1 MTAGIDGRGVE
12 HDVLP
17 EPPAR
22 LRPPRWSTI
31 AIVAVLAVLAGNG
44 LYRMQFSMERLLRGP
59 ENLWNFFHD
68 AIPPATDR
76 VPALASAMLETIE
89 MAIIGTVIGIVLS
102 VPVALLAAANTSPWP
117 PVAVAVR
124 FVLTTLRAIPDLV
137 WALIFVMAVGIGPLA
152 GILAI
157 AVDVLGFAGRF
168 FAERIEEVER
178 GPIDALRSTGANA
191 MAVMSGAVLPASFA
205 SFTAT
210 SLYCLEKAI
219 RGATVLGMVGAGGIG
234 GELTTAFTV
243 RAFDTALMIIL
254 MILVVGVAAERL
266 SSTVRRRMLGADQ
279 LARAL

>member
-1 MTAGIDGRGVE
+1 MTATFDERTVTG
-12 HDVLP
+12 
-17 EPPAR
+17 PPAR
-22 LRPPRWSTI
+22 VRPPRWSTV
-31 AIVAVLAVLAGNG
+31 AIVVVLLALAVNG
-44 LYRMQFSMERLLRGP
+44 LVRMEISPDRLFRGP

-76 VPALASAMLETIE
+76 IPALGSAMLETIE
-89 MAIIGTVIGIVLS
+89 MAIVGTVIGIVLS
-102 VPVALLAAANTSPWP
+102 VPAALLAAANTSPWP
-117 PVAVAVR
+117 PVAAATR

-157 AVDVLGFAGRF
+157 AVDVIGFAGRF

-178 GPIDALRSTGANA
+178 GPIDALRSTGAGPL
-191 MAVMSGAVLPASFA
+191 AVMAGSVLPASFA

-243 RAFDTALMIIL
+243 RAFDTALTIIL
-254 MILVVGVAAERL
+254 MILVVVLLAERL
-266 SSTVRRRMLGADQ
+266 SSMVRRRMLGAGQ
-279 LARAL
+279 LSRAF